1 MYHADFSPNP
11 SHKPIKTNEYN
22 SCSKH
27 PPPLNVDILR
37 LRSLTAKG
45 FSSDLV
51 WRGDM
56 TNKPMA
62 GDPKY
67 HFIGIGG
74 IGMSALAFILASQ
87 GERVSCSDLS
97 ENACTRRLTDA
108 GVQFYRGHAA
118 SNIVG
123 HPQVVCSTA
132 IKPGNPELD
141 AARDRGLNI
150 CHRSEILA
158 HLMNH
163 RPSIGV
169 SGTHGK
175 TTTSSMLAHLLLR
188 GGLDPTAVIGGE
200 VASLGGN
207 ARAGAG
213 EYLVAEADE
222 SDGSLVNLKPT
233 IGIITNIE
241 LDHTD
246 RYQTLDGVVEVFQTF
261 ASQCDVVVGCLDCP
275 TLSERVP
282 VDISYSIADRPDAD
296 YHARNIR
303 AVIGGTTADIWEQGE
318 LLGELRL
325 RLLGQHNVCNA
336 LGAIAVARRLGVSFA
351 TIVDAFAEFGGARRR
366 FELRGTVDGVEFID
380 DYAHHPSEI
389 QVTLEAAKS
398 QNRRVVA
405 VFQPHRYSRI
415 ASLFEDFSRAF
426 GCADEVVV
434 VPTYAAGENPLP
446 ANQVR
451 SAEALA
457 DCIRQQSGN
466 PNVEYQPQLDAL
478 SDRLPARLRPR
489 DLVVFLGAGNLNR
502 QIPFVVDAY
511 RSRLK
516 QSAAVM

>member
-1 MYHADFSPNP
+1 
-11 SHKPIKTNEYN
+11 
-22 SCSKH
+22 
-27 PPPLNVDILR
+27 
-37 LRSLTAKG
+37 
-45 FSSDLV
+45 
-51 WRGDM
+51 M
-56 TNKPMA
+56 TNRPIA
-62 GDPKY
+62 GGPDY

-87 GERVSCSDLS
+87 GERVSGSDLS
-97 ENACTRRLTDA
+97 ENACTQRLVDA
-108 GVQFYRGHAA
+108 GVQIYRGHAA
-118 SNIVG
+118 GNIVG
-123 HPQVVCSTA
+123 SPQVVCSTA

-141 AARDRGLNI
+141 AARDRGLTI

-158 HLMNH
+158 HLMNR

-200 VASLGGN
+200 VSSLGGN
-207 ARAGAG
+207 ARVGNG

-261 ASQCDVVVGCLDCP
+261 ASQCGLVVGCLDCP
-275 TLSERVP
+275 TLSERIP

-303 AVIGGTTADIWEQGE
+303 AVKGGTTADIWERGQR
-318 LLGELRL
+318 LGELRL
-325 RLLGQHNVCNA
+325 QLLGHHNVCNA
-336 LGAIAVARRLGVSFA
+336 LAAIAVARKLGVSFA
-351 TIVDAFAEFGGARRR
+351 SIADAFADFGGARRR
-366 FELRGTVDGVEFID
+366 FELRGTVEGVEFID

-405 VFQPHRYSRI
+405 IFQPHRYSRI
-415 ASLFEDFSRAF
+415 ASLFEDFSRSF
-426 GCADEVVV
+426 DSADEVVV
-434 VPTYAAGENPLP
+434 VPTYSAGEPPLP
-446 ANQVR
+446 HNQAK

-457 DCIRQQSGN
+457 DRIRHHSGN

-478 SDRLPARLRPR
+478 SDRLPNRLRPR

-502 QIPFVVDAY
+502 QIPSIVDAY
-511 RSRLK
+511 RSHLQ
-516 QSAAVM
+516 QSAAVVQ